1 MKMSIIS
8 FQSRK
13 TLCFKLLTMV
23 MLSCG
28 LLIAAQCFASSFE
41 ESPINYHKAPVS
53 NPISK
58 LQKKIDSGEVKLEYD
73 ETHGYLKSVLKELN
87 VPQSSQVL
95 VFSKTSFQLPRI
107 DPKHPR
113 SVYFSDDMYVGWVQ
127 NGDVVE
133 ISTVDPQL
141 GAIFYSL
148 EQKETAKPKF
158 TRHGDRCLICHA
170 SSKTEGVPGHIVRSV
185 FSDKRG
191 MPVFRA
197 GTFRIDHTSPMKNRW
212 GGWYVSGTHGKQRH
226 MGNVLVEDKN
236 RPEDLD
242 IEAGANVTDLST
254 LKIFDPK
261 KYLVPHSDIV
271 ALMVMEHQSR
281 MHNLITR
288 TNFETRIALRDSR
301 VVNKMLKR
309 NINFRSPSI
318 KNRFD
323 SSANRLVKYM
333 LFTDEAK
340 LTDPIKGTSGYEA
353 DFEKLAIKD
362 RQGRSLRDF
371 DLQTRMFKYPC
382 SYLIY
387 SEAFNVLPSEVKTVI
402 YQKLWDILNS
412 KTTDD
417 DYKHLSKADR
427 IAIKEILLATKKG
440 LPSYWK

>member
-1 MKMSIIS
+1 MHQLKNNS
-8 FQSRK
+8 FY
-13 TLCFKLLTMV
+13 TVITAV
-23 MLSCG
+23 IVGCG
-28 LLIAAQCFASSFE
+28 LLFSLNCFASSFE
-41 ESPINYHKAPVS
+41 EAPINYHKAPVTD
-53 NPISK
+53 PISK
-58 LQKKIDSGEVKLEYD
+58 LQKKIDSGEVKLKFD
-73 ETHGYLKSVLKELN
+73 ETHGYLESVLKELG

-113 SVYFSDDMYVGWVQ
+113 SVYFGDDMYVGWVQ

-133 ISTVDPQL
+133 ISAVDPQL

-148 EQKETAKPKF
+148 EQKKTEKPKF

-185 FSDKRG
+185 FSDTRG

-226 MGNVLVEDKN
+226 MGNVLVENKN
-236 RPEDLD
+236 EPENLD
-242 IEAGANVTDLST
+242 IEGGANVTDLST
-254 LKIFDPK
+254 LNIFNPQ

-288 TNFETRIALRDSR
+288 TNFEARIAIRDAN
-301 VVNKMLKR
+301 VVNKMLERDAK
-309 NINFRSPSI
+309 FRSPSI
-318 KNRFD
+318 KNRFN
-323 SSANRLVKYM
+323 SSANRLLKYL

-340 LTDPIKGTSGYEA
+340 LTAPIKGTSGYQA
-353 DFEKLAIKD
+353 DFVKYAIRD
-362 RQGRSLRDF
+362 NEGRSLRDF
-371 DLQTRMFKYPC
+371 DLKTRIFKYPC

-387 SEAFNVLPSEVKTVI
+387 SDAFNGLPAEVKSVI

-427 IAIKEILLATKKG
+427 NAIKEILLATKKG

>member
-1 MKMSIIS
+1 MSHS
-8 FQSRK
+8 NSSLFYSGVSAVAV
-13 TLCFKLLTMV
+13 LY
-23 MLSCG
+23 G
-28 LLIAAQCFASSFE
+28 LLFCSQCTASSFE
-41 ESPINYHKAPVS
+41 EAPINYHKAPVTD
-53 NPISK
+53 PISK
-58 LQKKIDSGEVKLEYD
+58 LQKKIDSGEVKLTFD
-73 ETHGYLKSVLKELN
+73 DKHGYLKSVLKELN

-113 SVYFSDDMYVGWVQ
+113 SVYFGDDMYVGWVQ

-133 ISTVDPQL
+133 FSAVDPQL
-141 GAIFYSL
+141 GAVFYSL
-148 EQKETAKPKF
+148 EQKESAKPKF

-226 MGNVLVEDKN
+226 MGNVLVENKN
-236 RPEDLD
+236 EPENID
-242 IEAGANVTDLST
+242 IEGGANVTDLST
-254 LKIFDPK
+254 LKIFDTK
-261 KYLVPHSDIV
+261 KYLIPDSDIV

-288 TNFETRIALRDSR
+288 TNFEARIALRDAQ
-301 VVNKMLKR
+301 VVNKMLERDAK
-309 NINFRSPSI
+309 FRSPSI

-323 SSANRLVKYM
+323 SSANRLIKYM
-333 LFTDEAK
+333 LFTEEAK
-340 LTDPIKGTSGYEA
+340 LTAPIKGTSGYET
-353 DFEKLAIKD
+353 DFIKYAIKD
-362 RQGRSLRDF
+362 DDGRSLRDF
-371 DLQTRMFKYPC
+371 DLKTRMFKYPC

-387 SEAFNVLPSEVKTVI
+387 SEAFNALPVEVKTII
-402 YQKLWDILNS
+402 YQKLWDILTS

-417 DYKHLSKADR
+417 DFKHLSKADR
-427 IAIKEILLATKKG
+427 VAIKQILLATKKG
-440 LPSYWK
+440 LPDYWK